1 MEQNRKGKIYRR
13 LFVGFFA
20 AMLFCTVVSRIYDSV
35 TVPKVETEHIR
46 QKPVDTVILGTGT
59 IRERETN
66 FVEIDPG
73 IRVESV
79 PVIPGTAVKA
89 GDMIFAYQLES
100 LLEKKEDAARELE
113 KLQLDLEAQQVSSE
127 VYPNVSQSELAAF
140 EVQMAERELA
150 KGQLEYQEAQ
160 AEHDAELARLKEDY
174 DKKSVMTQDE
184 LWEQQNQQYEAAR
197 RSLAQSR
204 RSRDAEVRTATRK
217 VDDLE
222 KEIEK
227 LAEEGNHEEEIKQL
241 ERELERARDDLD
253 ELIDSWDEQVED
265 DEYQLDMIDNQQG
278 RIESGQT
285 TSQEALKEAYDAAVK
300 QQEENLKTAGDA
312 LAALETTLERARFS
326 AGNAVKTDENTRLT
340 NEQKRRLSELA
351 KQGLA
356 LDIEKKKKELVRLEE
371 LIGTSGVVA
380 AETDGTVVKQE
391 LVAGK
396 KTTGE
401 ELVSIAAGALQFE
414 GTFLKDDQEMAVG
427 DVLNISVPGSS
438 RKIEAAV
445 ARLNL
450 LGETEGIFQA
460 DLEGMTGS
468 LGAVTSYECRKQS
481 DVCNQVIPIGG
492 LRKDMMGYYCLVAR
506 PKSAIL
512 GEEFRAERVDVQ
524 LVCEGTSEVAVE
536 GPLMEEDEIIV
547 RSNQVISE
555 GDRVRMVSGL

>member
-1 MEQNRKGKIYRR
+1 MEQSRKGKIYRR

-35 TVPKVETEHIR
+35 TVPKVVTDHIR

-59 IRERETN
+59 IREKETK
-66 FVEIDPG
+66 FVEIDPD
-73 IRVESV
+73 IRVESI
-79 PVIPGTAVKA
+79 PVIPGMAVKA

-100 LLEKKEDAARELE
+100 LLEKKEDITRELE
-113 KLQLDLEAQQVSSE
+113 KLQLDLESQNISSE
-127 VYPNVSQSELAAF
+127 VYQSVSQAELAAF

-150 KGQLEYQEAQ
+150 KGQQEYLE
-160 AEHDAELARLKEDY
+160 AREDY
-174 DKKSVMTQDE
+174 DKKSMMTQDE
-184 LWEQQNQQYEAAR
+184 LWEQQNQQYESAR
-197 RSLAQSR
+197 GALAQSR
-204 RSRDAEVRTATRK
+204 RTRDSQVRSATRK

-227 LAEEGNHEEEIKQL
+227 LMEEGNHEEEIKQL
-241 ERELERARDDLD
+241 ERELSRAREDLD

-265 DEYQLDMIDNQQG
+265 DEYELDSIDNRQG

-312 LAALETTLERARFS
+312 LDALQTALERARFS
-326 AGNAVKTDENTRLT
+326 AGNAARTDENTRLT
-340 NEQKRRLSELA
+340 NEQKRRLSDLT
-351 KQGLA
+351 KQGLT

-371 LIGTSGVVA
+371 LIGTGGIVA

-391 LVAGK
+391 LVAGR

-401 ELVSIAAGALQFE
+401 ELVSIAAGSLQFE
-414 GTFLKDDQEMAVG
+414 GTFLKEDQEMAVG
-427 DVLNISVPGSS
+427 DILNISVPGSS
-438 RKIEAAV
+438 RTIEAAV

-460 DLEGMTGS
+460 DIEGMTGS
-468 LGAVTSYECRKQS
+468 LGAVTGYECKKQS
-481 DVCNQVIPIGG
+481 DICNQVIPIGG
-492 LRKDMMGYYCLVAR
+492 LRKDMKGYYCLVAR
-506 PKSAIL
+506 SKPDIL
-512 GEEFRAERVDVQ
+512 GEEFRAERVEVR
-524 LVCEGTSEVAVE
+524 LVCEGSNEVAVE
-536 GPLMEEDEIIV
+536 GPLMAEDEIIV
-547 RSNQVISE
+547 RSNQVIGE